1 MDLLRWNAHKSTQ
14 VTVAKKLSHFRHRL
28 DVLGIETVAL
38 GSHGQSHPVARKS
51 HMKASGFNAL
61 IARFDAVEY
70 GICRQLNRGASLP
83 VPRKMFQIASRLG
96 DGVVW
101 YVLIFSLPML
111 YGTAA
116 IKPAVV
122 MALTGILGV
131 ILYKLLKRVF
141 VRERPFITHSSIAL
155 AGAPLDRYSFPSGH
169 TLHAVSFAWQ
179 ASAHFPELSWVLV
192 PLAALIAGSRVVL
205 GLHYPTD
212 VLVGGVIGASLAEL
226 GLVLA

>member
-1 MDLLRWNAHKSTQ
+1 M
-14 VTVAKKLSHFRHRL
+14 KLSHFRHRL
-28 DVLGIETVAL
+28 DVLGIDAAQL
-38 GSHGQSHPVARKS
+38 RSHVQSHAVARKAL
-51 HMKASGFNAL
+51 MKANGINAL

-70 GICRQLNRGASLP
+70 GICRQLNRGAALP
-83 VPRKMFQIASRLG
+83 FPCRVFQIASRLG
-96 DGVVW
+96 DGIIW
-101 YVLIFSLPML
+101 YVLIFTLPLL
-111 YGTAA
+111 YGSAA
-116 IKPAVV
+116 VKPAVV

-131 ILYKLLKRVF
+131 VLYKLLKRVF

-212 VLVGGVIGASLAEL
+212 VLVGAVIGGSLAEL
-226 GLVLA
+226 GLSLA